1 MRILLTD
8 HMRIYLIYYFMF
20 SKLRNLY
27 WFIRYARNPSV
38 KRRYYRY
45 VSVEKKR
52 LLEAGV
58 DPEELRLLCRTLSRR
73 LDLHAEKRLTT
84 YRKNQREN
92 QTPF

>member
-1 MRILLTD
+1 MQIDRSFNFLYVLLQY
-8 HMRIYLIYYFMF
+8 MY

-27 WFIRYARNPSV
+27 WFIRYTRNPSV

-45 VSVEKKR
+45 VADEKKR
-52 LLEAGV
+52 LLDAGV
-58 DPEELRLLCRTLSRR
+58 DPEELRLMCRALSRR
-73 LDLHAEKRLTT
+73 LDLHAEKRLTI